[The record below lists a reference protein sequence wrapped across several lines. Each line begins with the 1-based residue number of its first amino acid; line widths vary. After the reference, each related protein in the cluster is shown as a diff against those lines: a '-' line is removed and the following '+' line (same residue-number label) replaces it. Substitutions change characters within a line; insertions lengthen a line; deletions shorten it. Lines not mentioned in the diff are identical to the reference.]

1 MLPHTILSFFF
12 FNDTATTEIY
22 PLPLHAALPIYTG
35 KGTSVGRGHLAPVGP
50 VEQEKIGGEG
60 GGGRRDRHC
69 LPRHPGAQV
78 PARELHARIPLLR
91 RLLLLVGQ
99 RPVHRLPNRDRRRRE
114 PA

>member
-50 VEQEKIGGEG
+50 VEQKKIGGEG

-69 LPRHPGAQV
+69 LPRHPAERVAVREV
-78 PARELHARIPLLR
+78 PARVPQLR
-91 RLLLLVGQ
+91 RLAVRVGQ
-99 RPVHRLPNRDRRRRE
+99 RPVEQIGRASCRE
-114 PA
+114 RV